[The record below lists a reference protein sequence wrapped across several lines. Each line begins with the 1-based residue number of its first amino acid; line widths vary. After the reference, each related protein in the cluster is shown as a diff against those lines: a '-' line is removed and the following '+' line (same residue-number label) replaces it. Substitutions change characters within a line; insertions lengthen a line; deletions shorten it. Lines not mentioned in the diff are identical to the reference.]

1 MWALGRIVCFSFRG
15 AWGGGGRKKE
25 GAHFNH
31 HFAIAA
37 LYFQFYSNKGS
48 VRLWLTSKR
57 KRQILDILHIL
68 YFASVSGSL
77 KILKVID
84 IRRHQWQFA
93 CIRVE
98 TDLTAQFV
106 RKRREDAKGK

>member
-1 MWALGRIVCFSFRG
+1 MGIGQNRLFFFSRGLGK
-15 AWGGGGRKKE
+15 GGRKKE

-106 RKRREDAKGK
+106 RKRREDAKGN